1 MDRFATLTLAMTAI
15 IACCITEAKAKR
27 GSYQKDEP
35 YKSPAHFFAPAR
47 SPCFVYASCDEPR
60 APHSFAEYRD
70 NLRVVTLHFERLL
83 CCTSEFQCSASGCLR
98 EVFAQT
104 PSGRYKLTRRYYS
117 NY

>member
-47 SPCFVYASCDEPR
+47 NPCLCVRE
-60 APHSFAEYRD
+60 
-70 NLRVVTLHFERLL
+70 LR
-83 CCTSEFQCSASGCLR
+83 
-98 EVFAQT
+98 
-104 PSGRYKLTRRYYS
+104 
-117 NY
+117 